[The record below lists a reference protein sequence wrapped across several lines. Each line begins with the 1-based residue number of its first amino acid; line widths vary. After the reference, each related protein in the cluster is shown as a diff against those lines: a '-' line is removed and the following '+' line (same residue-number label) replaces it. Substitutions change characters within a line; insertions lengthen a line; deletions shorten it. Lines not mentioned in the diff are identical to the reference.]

1 MPSLTTTVLAE
12 PEWRVEGHLKVT
24 GRARYTA
31 DFAPPGML
39 WARYLVSVRPHARI
53 VRIDTRAARA
63 VPGVHAVVTGADIG
77 PRRFGR
83 RLLDWPILAYERVR
97 FIGERVAAVAAETPE
112 IADAAVR
119 LIEVEYED
127 LPAIFDPLQALSA
140 DAPVLHPDAADYT
153 FLGGTRSPVPHPN
166 IQGRQVVTKGEPDI
180 EAALGRAA
188 RVFEHT
194 FTTQRQHHGFIEPHG
209 ALVWIDDD
217 GTVRVT
223 STNKAPF
230 ALREQMAASLGMT
243 EDNIIIDNG
252 FIGGDFGGKGLSID
266 EYTAYYLARAT
277 GRPVRSVMSYV
288 DELQGS
294 NPRHSSVIRLRT
306 GVDSTGR
313 FVAHHAQVW
322 LDAGA
327 YAAGK
332 PAPRLVLGGALS
344 TLGAYQVPTTRIEV
358 QTVYTNNVPG
368 GHQRAPGE
376 PQALFAGES
385 HVDIIAREL
394 GMDPLEF
401 RLRNAMRRGDT
412 APSGGAVREVRA
424 VEVWERLRQET
435 DWGKPLPANH
445 GRGLAMG
452 LRHVGGGKT
461 AVQLR
466 LLPTGQVEI
475 LHNSTDPGGGNHT
488 VAVRVA
494 AAALSVDP
502 SHIVLRR
509 GTTAEAPWD
518 AGVGGSRTTHVLG
531 RATLAGALD
540 LKAQLEDLAAETQ
553 GWPAGKVRIQ
563 NDCFVLADGSG
574 EAAPFAEVARKIA
587 LGATVEASSA
597 YDSATAEGHDHAGDY
612 NFLAYMVEVEV
623 DPATGAVAV
632 VDAVLIAD
640 VGTII
645 NPVAHQGQI
654 HGGFMHGL
662 GFALMEELVIDDG
675 KVVTLSLGDY
685 KLPTQPDMPPLRT
698 VLLPTDV
705 GPGPFGGKSAGEL
718 TNTAV
723 APAVANAIAD
733 AVRARVYSLPITAE
747 KVLAGLEGR
756 PNILW
761 RE

>member
-1 MPSLTTTVLAE
+1 MGLAE

-24 GRARYTA
+24 GRAQYTA
-31 DFAPPGML
+31 DFAPPGLL
-39 WARYLVSVRPHARI
+39 WARYLVSTRPHARI
-53 VRIDTRAARA
+53 VRINTRAAA
-63 VPGVHAVVTGADIG
+63 ALPGVHAVLTGADIG

-112 IADAAVR
+112 IAESAVR

-140 DAPVLHPDAADYT
+140 DAPVLHPDAAEYT
-153 FLGGTRSPVPHPN
+153 FLGGDRPKVPHPN
-166 IQGRQVVTKGEPDI
+166 VQGRQVVTKGEPDI
-180 EAALGRAA
+180 EAALGRSA

-209 ALVWIDDD
+209 ALVWIADD
-217 GTVRVT
+217 GTVQVI

-230 ALREQMAASLGMT
+230 ALREQMAASLGMPQ
-243 EDNIIIDNG
+243 DNIVVDNG

-266 EYTAYYLARAT
+266 EYPAYYLARAS

-306 GVDSTGR
+306 GVDASGR

-332 PAPRLVLGGALS
+332 PAPRLILGGALA
-344 TLGAYQVPTTRIEV
+344 TLGAYQVPSARFEV
-358 QTVYTNNVPG
+358 QTVYTNNLPG

-394 GMDPLEF
+394 GIDPLEF
-401 RLRNAMRRGDT
+401 RVRNAMRPGDT
-412 APSGGAVREVRA
+412 SPSGGAVREVRA
-424 VEVWERLRQET
+424 IEIWERLRKET
-435 DWGKPLPANH
+435 GWGRPLPAHH

-461 AVQLR
+461 SVYLR
-466 LLPTGQVEI
+466 LLPSGKVEI
-475 LHNSTDPGGGNHT
+475 LHNSPDPGGGNHT

-494 AAALSVDP
+494 AAALSVDA
-502 SHIVLRR
+502 SRVVLRR
-509 GTTAEAPWD
+509 GSTAEAPWD

-531 RATLAGALD
+531 RATLEAALD
-540 LKAQLEDLAAETQ
+540 LKIQLEELAAETQ
-553 GWPAGKVRIQ
+553 GWQAGGVRLQ
-563 NDCFVLADGSG
+563 DDHFVLSDGQGDS
-574 EAAPFAEVARKIA
+574 APFEDVARRIA
-587 LGATVEASSA
+587 RGSTVEASRV
-597 YDSATAEGHDHAGDY
+597 YDSNVHEHDEPGDY
-612 NFLAYMVEVEV
+612 NFLAYTVEVEV
-623 DPATGAVAV
+623 DPETGAVGI
-632 VDAVLIAD
+632 VDAVLVAD
-640 VGTII
+640 VGAII
-645 NPVAHQGQI
+645 NPIAHQGQI

-675 KVVTLSLGDY
+675 KVATLSLGEY
-685 KLPTQPDMPPLRT
+685 KLPTQADMPRLRT
-698 VLLPTDV
+698 VLLPTQL

-723 APAVANAIAD
+723 APAIANAVAD
-733 AVRARVYSLPITAE
+733 AVGARVYALPITAE
-747 KVLAGLEGR
+747 KVLAALK
-756 PNILW
+756 
-761 RE
+761 